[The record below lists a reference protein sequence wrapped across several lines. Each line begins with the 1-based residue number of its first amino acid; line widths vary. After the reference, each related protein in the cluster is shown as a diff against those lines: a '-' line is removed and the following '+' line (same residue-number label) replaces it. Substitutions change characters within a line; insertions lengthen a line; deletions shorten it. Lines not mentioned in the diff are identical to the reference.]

1 MRKIAIIS
9 LLLLSFSVSAG
20 YDDEL
25 LTPEDQE
32 ELNDIVKNERNI
44 IVHLEAQLQQ
54 EQRLESTYKSIYNQQ
69 QLNNYQN
76 RLLQYDI
83 LDSLNRRHSFEIRR
97 HIEAESLLQSKQQN

>member
-32 ELNDIVKNERNI
+32 ELNDIVNNERNNI
-44 IVHLEAQLQQ
+44 IVQNQRTNQYYEAQLQQ
-54 EQRLESTYKSIYNQQ
+54 DQRLYNQQ

-83 LDSLNRRHSFEIRR
+83 LDSLNRR
-97 HIEAESLLQSKQQN
+97 

>member
-9 LLLLSFSVSAG
+9 LLLLSFNVCAG

-32 ELNDIVKNERNI
+32 ELNDIVNNERNNI
-44 IVHLEAQLQQ
+44 IVQNQRTNQYYEAQLQQ
-54 EQRLESTYKSIYNQQ
+54 EQRLYSQQ

-83 LDSLNRRHSFEIRR
+83 LDSLNRR
-97 HIEAESLLQSKQQN
+97 

>member
-1 MRKIAIIS
+1 MRKIATIS
-9 LLLLSFSVSAG
+9 LLLLSFSVYAG

-32 ELNDIVKNERNI
+32 ELNDIVNSERNNI
-44 IVHLEAQLQQ
+44 IVQNQRTNQYHEAQLQQ
-54 EQRLESTYKSIYNQQ
+54 GQRLYNQQ

-83 LDSLNRRHSFEIRR
+83 LDSLNRR
-97 HIEAESLLQSKQQN
+97 